1 MTLIQ
6 ITEPSEDSD
15 HPLSARRA
23 LVGLRVEADGR
34 NVASIRALN
43 PKLPR
48 IADTYEVAGRD
59 LFDAL
64 WDANR
69 IEHAIY
75 WQDVVRPYLFYI
87 PYGSAKR
94 MRMVS
99 ICRPPYL
106 VGHPVEYLTALC
118 RIEFLLDFDE
128 IAAYFASAPDRARP
142 STREL
147 PVPVSRIAVALK
159 QSRQWR
165 AAEYWQT
172 QSGVGFLPIP
182 VEHCQLHDIQ

>member
-6 ITEPSEDSD
+6 ITEPLEDSD
-15 HPLSARRA
+15 HPLSARQA
-23 LVGLRVEADGR
+23 LVGLRVEADSR

-43 PKLPR
+43 PNLPR

-69 IEHAIY
+69 VEHAIY
-75 WQDVVRPYLFYI
+75 WQDVVRPYLFRI

-94 MRMVS
+94 MRTVRV
-99 ICRPPYL
+99 CRPPYL
-106 VGHPVEYLTALC
+106 VGHPVEYLMALC

-128 IAAYFASAPDRARP
+128 IAAYFAGAPDQKRP
-142 STREL
+142 PTREL
-147 PVPVSRIAVALK
+147 PVLVSRIAVALK

-165 AAEYWQT
+165 AAEYWQS
-172 QSGVGFLPIP
+172 QWEVGFLPIP
-182 VEHCQLHDIQ
+182 VEYCQLYDVQ